1 VADIVM
7 TKIRGTTHHY
17 RHLIDVDPAGL
28 EPTIDLMHY
37 LDPDKPGLMF
47 DVVDAIQTDQNIEH
61 IIEAEFEAKTSSVK
75 YCEFKP
81 GSYVE
86 ILAPNGHAIKRTI
99 QLLITTVSPTVEE
112 GAVEMKFEF
121 LHSGMR

>member
-1 VADIVM
+1 M

-17 RHLIDVDPAGL
+17 RHLVDVDPANL
-28 EPTIDLMHY
+28 TPTIDLMHY

-47 DVVDAIQTDQNIEH
+47 EVVDAIQQDHAIEH
-61 IIEAEFEAKTSSVK
+61 IIEAEFEAKTTSVK
-75 YCEFKP
+75 DCVFKP
-81 GSYVE
+81 DSYTEV
-86 ILAPNGHAIKRTI
+86 LSPSGHAIVGTI
-99 QLLITTVSPTVEE
+99 QLRLTTTALVPEV